1 MSMVLP
7 LQCNINFVVC
17 PACPACLQA
26 RGCFCR
32 ALRSLGKLGSGCI
45 ELAVQDSQA
54 AGSGQKELGR
64 VEQQGGPGPGSGEQ
78 PSTADLAADLAAELE
93 RVDVSIRQ
101 GGWCAACACMHA
113 TAQRLLLEP
122 TERPAHLPPPATSQL
137 VFASPPA
144 PGLAAADV
152 RLLGVL
158 LPLSM
163 LEFDVYCKPRRLP
176 VKVRCP
182 PACRWPGPH
191 ACSCAAGPVWW
202 ACKRVIVRICARVP
216 PAACRPTSRP
226 LSCCQQV
233 PAACSC
239 C

>member
-7 LQCNINFVVC
+7 LQWSSDVVI
-17 PACPACLQA
+17 CPACLQA

-54 AGSGQKELGR
+54 AGNCQKELGQ
-64 VEQQGGPGPGSGEQ
+64 VEQQSGPGPGSGEQ
-78 PSTADLAADLAAELE
+78 SSTADLVADLAAELE

-101 GGWCAACACMHA
+101 GGRCAACACM
-113 TAQRLLLEP
+113 LLHSGCVLKP

-137 VFASPPA
+137 VFALPPS

-176 VKVRCP
+176 VKV
-182 PACRWPGPH
+182 
-191 ACSCAAGPVWW
+191 
-202 ACKRVIVRICARVP
+202 
-216 PAACRPTSRP
+216 
-226 LSCCQQV
+226 
-233 PAACSC
+233 
-239 C
+239 